1 MKAKDVLA
9 FWFEETKPEQ
19 WFKKDLQ
26 FDELI
31 KSKFKETL
39 EAARKGELYEWREY
53 APGRLAEIIVLD
65 QFSRNIFR
73 NSPDAFAADSLALV
87 LAQEMVSL
95 KLDKEISLTRRAFV
109 YMPYMH
115 SESLKI
121 HEVAVG
127 LFDQE
132 GLEDNY
138 KFELLHKDVIEKF
151 GRYPSRNEALGRVS
165 TAEEIE
171 FLKVHPGF

>member
-19 WFKKDLQ
+19 WFKKDSQ
-26 FDELI
+26 FDQLI
-31 KSKFKETL
+31 KHKFSETL

-65 QFSRNIFR
+65 QFSRNIYR
-73 NSPDAFAADSLALV
+73 NTKDAFASDSLALV

-95 KLDKEISLTRRAFV
+95 KLDKEISLNRRSFV

-115 SESLKI
+115 SESKII
-121 HEVAVG
+121 HEVAVN

-138 KFELLHKDVIEKF
+138 KYELAHKDIIDRF
-151 GRYPSRNEALGRVS
+151 GRFPSRNVALERSS
-165 TAEEIE
+165 TPDEVE